1 MKINRSPRGYWLFI
15 PLAAAI
21 LASTLGF
28 SLAKAQS
35 NSQVRIVRL
44 SFVEGTVRMYRP
56 DADQWAQAYVN
67 TPIQQGFRLATDA
80 NSFAEVEFENG
91 STARLGQ
98 TASLQFTELSLGPDG
113 NKVNRLTL
121 SQGYATFTVVPER
134 GDVYQV
140 ETPQGSFAA
149 DGKATFRI
157 DLAQNDAR
165 LEVFKGHV
173 QVQSQYGQG
182 RIAGK
187 HMLEIRPGDPEAY

>member
-67 TPIQQGFRLATDA
+67 TPIQQGFKLATDA

-98 TASLQFTELSLGPDG
+98 SSELDFTHLALSPDG
-113 NKVNRLTL
+113 GKINDLTL
-121 SQGYATFTVVPER
+121 AQGYATFAFTPEK
-134 GDVYQV
+134 GDDYKVDSA
-140 ETPQGSFAA
+140 GSIF
-149 DGKATFRI
+149 DVSSKSMFRLDI
-157 DLAQNDAR
+157 DQESQR
-165 LEVFKGHV
+165 LEVFDGAV
-173 QVQSQYGQG
+173 AVQSPYG
-182 RIAGK
+182 
-187 HMLEIRPGDPEAY
+187 